1 MISSERFSQ
10 IECTRGLEGLSTEEK
25 LHRLYDLY
33 CQTGCEDYLGDIL
46 LNAERLGF
54 GIAYNVLL
62 KSSHFYQKDFMDYLQ
77 DITIRLLGKLREEY
91 REGKRQK
98 DIVHTVRRFYKL
110 RAWDIRD
117 SLAANLNGR
126 EMDSLDALNEGPDGK
141 PVEKIGGED
150 EIDNEDLI
158 LAQEKA
164 ELSWTIIKMYI
175 QCIMDSSEAP
185 SRLMSLFY
193 ARILYQLEMRYNW
206 KQIEAAADKLITK
219 DHRTKYSD
227 FEKMV
232 IAFNSVQETKKTTSP
247 GWALERMGC
256 QNFFD
261 LRFDSEQAIHEFFD
275 DSLFWQRPFLQKLLQ
290 KSDCD
295 DALVWKDV
303 VYTEHY
309 DAKQTSALAKS
320 MHEVVLDQL
329 MDLIEADDDLD
340 RDVMRLD
347 TPIKTMM
354 QTLGRG
360 NKYVTHDER

>member
-10 IECTRGLEGLSTEEK
+10 MECTCGLEGLSTEEK
-25 LHRLYDLY
+25 LYRLYDLY
-33 CQTGCEDYLGDIL
+33 CQTGREDYLGDIL

-54 GIAYNVLL
+54 AIAYNVLL
-62 KSSHFYQKDFMDYLQ
+62 KSSHFYAKDFMDHLQ
-77 DITIRLLGKLREEY
+77 DISIRLLEKLREEY
-91 REGKRQK
+91 SKGKRQN

-117 SLAANLNGR
+117 SMAANLNGR
-126 EMDSLDALNEGPDGK
+126 EMESLDAINTAPDGK
-141 PVEKIGGED
+141 TVEKIGNEA
-150 EIDNEDLI
+150 EFDNEDLI

-175 QCIMDSSEAP
+175 QCMMDSSEMP
-185 SRLMSLFY
+185 HRLMALCY
-193 ARILYQLEMRYNW
+193 ARILYQLETRFNW
-206 KQIEAAADKLITK
+206 KHIEAVADKLLQK

-227 FEKMV
+227 FEKLV
-232 IAFNSVQETKKTTSP
+232 IAFHSAQETNKPVSP

-261 LRFDSEQAIHEFFD
+261 LRFDSEQTLHEFFD
-275 DSLFWQRPFLQKLLQ
+275 ENLFWQQSFLEKLLQ

-295 DALVWKDV
+295 DALSWKDV

-309 DAKQTSALAKS
+309 DTKKTSALAKS
-320 MHEVVLDQL
+320 AHQVIFDQL
-329 MDLIEADDDLD
+329 MNLIEADDDLD
-340 RDVMRLD
+340 REVMRLD

-354 QTLGRG
+354 KQLGRG
-360 NKYVTHDER
+360 YENAAHNER